1 MIEAFGLCLK
11 FYKVLSFSSS
21 HCPAAAHTV
30 LVRVL
35 TGFLHSAMSQ
45 KGLKA
50 VFDEAIRAVLMPAQR
65 PAPKK
70 KGGCTVL

>member
-1 MIEAFGLCLK
+1 MIETFWLCVK
-11 FYKVLSFSSS
+11 FYSVLAFSSS
-21 HCPAAAHTV
+21 HYSAAVHTV